1 MIQITTETTHD
12 QAQVH
17 LKNDD
22 IEIGSMCLRNLDTI
36 TLDLGDLTIFLS
48 AEQAQTLHRTLKESI
63 TDAFFPQIFPKMYS
77 VVLKEGG

>member
-17 LKNDD
+17 LNDD
-22 IEIGSMCLRNLDTI
+22 IEIGSKCLRNLDTI

-48 AEQAQTLHRTLKESI
+48 AEQAKTLNESI
-63 TDAFFPQIFPKMYS
+63 AD
-77 VVLKEGG
+77 VVKEGE

>member
-12 QAQVH
+12 HAEVH

-22 IEIGSMCLRNLDTI
+22 IEIGSMCLSNLDTI

-48 AEQAQTLHRTLKESI
+48 AEQAKTLHRTLNESI
-63 TDAFFPQIFPKMYS
+63 TDALLDS

>member
-17 LKNDD
+17 LNDD
-22 IEIGSMCLRNLDTI
+22 IEIGSKCLRNLDTI

-48 AEQAQTLHRTLKESI
+48 AEQAKTLHRKLNESI
-63 TDAFFPQIFPKMYS
+63 TDALLDS

>member
-17 LKNDD
+17 LNDD
-22 IEIGSMCLRNLDTI
+22 IEIGSKCLKILGTI

-48 AEQAQTLHRTLKESI
+48 IEQAQTLHRTLNESI
-63 TDAFFPQIFPKMYS
+63 ADA
-77 VVLKEGG
+77 VKEGE

>member
-12 QAQVH
+12 HAEVH

-36 TLDLGDLTIFLS
+36 TLDLGALTIFLS
-48 AEQAQTLHRTLKESI
+48 AEQAKTLHRTLNESI
-63 TDAFFPQIFPKMYS
+63 TDALLDS

>member
-48 AEQAQTLHRTLKESI
+48 AEQAKTLNESI
-63 TDAFFPQIFPKMYS
+63 AD
-77 VVLKEGG
+77 VVKEGE

>member
-36 TLDLGDLTIFLS
+36 TLNLGDLTVFLS
-48 AEQAQTLHRTLKESI
+48 IEQAKTLNESI
-63 TDAFFPQIFPKMYS
+63 TDALLDS
-77 VVLKEGG
+77 VAVKEGE

>member
-12 QAQVH
+12 HVEVH

-48 AEQAQTLHRTLKESI
+48 AEQAQTLHRTLNESI
-63 TDAFFPQIFPKMYS
+63 TDALLDS
-77 VVLKEGG
+77 VVLKEGE

>member
-12 QAQVH
+12 HAEVH
-17 LKNDD
+17 LKNDH

-48 AEQAQTLHRTLKESI
+48 AEQAKTLHRKLNESI
-63 TDAFFPQIFPKMYS
+63 TDALLDS
-77 VVLKEGG
+77 VVLKEGE

>member
-48 AEQAQTLHRTLKESI
+48 A
-63 TDAFFPQIFPKMYS
+63 
-77 VVLKEGG
+77 

>member
-12 QAQVH
+12 HAEVH
-17 LKNDD
+17 LKNDH

-63 TDAFFPQIFPKMYS
+63 TDALLDS
-77 VVLKEGG
+77 VVLKEGE

>member
-48 AEQAQTLHRTLKESI
+48 AEQAKTLHRTLNESI
-63 TDAFFPQIFPKMYS
+63 TDALLDS
-77 VVLKEGG
+77 VVLKDGG